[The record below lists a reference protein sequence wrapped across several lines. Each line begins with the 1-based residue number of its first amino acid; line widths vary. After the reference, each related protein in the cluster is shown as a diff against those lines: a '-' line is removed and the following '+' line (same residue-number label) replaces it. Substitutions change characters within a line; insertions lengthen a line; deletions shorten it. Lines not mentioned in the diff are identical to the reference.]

1 MTNSFNTQ
9 TNYINLLNEFDKLNS
24 TKTTNDICT
33 PLPLVEEMLNIT
45 FKLNPELL
53 NNNISILDPC
63 CGYGNF
69 EAILYKY
76 ITNTSQ
82 YTLIDTNKERL
93 ELMNNLFKTHLNITF
108 NIINTDFLTH
118 QFTNKFDLI
127 VCNSPYA
134 LIKDGKRTAKNHNLF
149 SKFIIKSFELLKP
162 NGVMTFIVP
171 NSWLSLSDSNN
182 IPLLLTSHHLQYLEL
197 NAKKHFPKVGSTFTW
212 FVCKN
217 IRNIDTLP
225 LQLSCSNDV
234 KVDIKVKC
242 LTNANDLD
250 DSNKINDNNI
260 NTNESNES
268 NNTINNNINANDLND
283 SNIITIN
290 QSKVQFIPLIYNNI
304 IKSILDKTILSNFD
318 TFNIQTDSY
327 LHKYTKSKHINNTQT
342 DKFKYPLIH
351 TLKQT
356 VYSDIPH
363 KNQNKY
369 KIFISTTSYYETLI
383 SNYGNT
389 QSIAYLLCS
398 SKAEAIKYSNVLN
411 CKLYKFINNICR
423 WGNFNNIRILQL
435 LPIYELNDGFINMNE
450 TDKNNIIYTHFKL
463 TDDEISY
470 IENNL

>member
-1 MTNSFNTQ
+1 M
-9 TNYINLLNEFDKLNS
+9 
-24 TKTTNDICT
+24 
-33 PLPLVEEMLNIT
+33 
-45 FKLNPELL
+45 
-53 NNNISILDPC
+53 
-63 CGYGNF
+63 
-69 EAILYKY
+69 
-76 ITNTSQ
+76 
-82 YTLIDTNKERL
+82 
-93 ELMNNLFKTHLNITF
+93 
-108 NIINTDFLTH
+108 
-118 QFTNKFDLI
+118 
-127 VCNSPYA
+127 
-134 LIKDGKRTAKNHNLF
+134 
-149 SKFIIKSFELLKP
+149 
-162 NGVMTFIVP
+162 
-171 NSWLSLSDSNN
+171 
-182 IPLLLTSHHLQYLEL
+182 
-197 NAKKHFPKVGSTFTW
+197 
-212 FVCKN
+212 
-217 IRNIDTLP
+217 
-225 LQLSCSNDV
+225 
-234 KVDIKVKC
+234 
-242 LTNANDLD
+242 
-250 DSNKINDNNI
+250 
-260 NTNESNES
+260 
-268 NNTINNNINANDLND
+268 ND